1 MNTVFFSVRVL
12 WRRLLSTKKLIICN
26 ACMVLL
32 FAGYSAYGQDLIVT
46 VSNDS
51 LNCKITEVKTDAIF
65 FSYDTGG
72 NVVSLPMN
80 QVALYKYDFYKGRR
94 GTPAVAVSMR
104 GRSELS
110 FYFGGGLSGLGY
122 KPDAGSQ
129 SMGIGGMFGV
139 GYTWFVSGRWGIVTG
154 IEAALYKADF
164 SADKAYDGNYY
175 AMSGSKPE
183 TIGNDFEFSYEYS
196 DYKEKQSALFLQI
209 PVMAQFQTGRFFAS
223 AGVKI
228 GIPASVKFDVKSS
241 NLTTSGYFPA
251 EHQTYNDLPDRG
263 LGNIGAKSYSGDI
276 DLSILYSAAFEAGGQ
291 WFLGRRTNLYVGV
304 WLDYGLNNLSK
315 TGAIGMKKPAVEY
328 DSNANSS
335 NCLKYNSV
343 IDTLE
348 KISCISTGLKVK
360 FTFSL

>member
-1 MNTVFFSVRVL
+1 MKRIIILVL
-12 WRRLLSTKKLIICN
+12 C
-26 ACMVLL
+26 L

-46 VSNDS
+46 VSGDS
-51 LNCKITEVKTDAIF
+51 LNCRITEVKTDAIF
-65 FSYDTGG
+65 FSYDAGG

-80 QVALYKYDFYKGRR
+80 QVASYKYDFYKGRR

-110 FYFGGGLSGLGY
+110 FYLGGGLSSLDY
-122 KPDAGSQ
+122 KPDVGSR
-129 SMGIGGMFGV
+129 SSGIGGMFGV
-139 GYTWFVSGRWGIVTG
+139 GYTWFVSGRWGLVTG
-154 IEAALYKADF
+154 IEAALYKSDF
-164 SADKAYDGNYY
+164 AANEAYKHNYY
-175 AMSGSKPE
+175 AISGSKPE
-183 TIGNDFEFSYEYS
+183 TIGNDFEFFYEYS
-196 DYKEKQSALFLQI
+196 DYEEKQSALFLQI

-241 NLTTSGYFPA
+241 NLTTFGKFLSENQIYD
-251 EHQTYNDLPDRG
+251 DLLDRG

-276 DLSILYSAAFEAGGQ
+276 DLSILYSAALEAGGQ
-291 WFLGRRTNLYVGV
+291 WFLGRRTNLYVGA

-315 TGAIGMKKPAVEY
+315 TGAIGIKKQAVEY
-328 DSNANSS
+328 DANAVSS

-348 KISCISTGLKVK
+348 KIGGISAGLKVK